1 MATEKEPEEKVVLDN
16 IHSKEAWEV
25 LKKLIDEQKGN
36 ETMPAEIRDVFFCMD
51 AEHIVELSMSENPVI
66 AALASSKML
75 YDGEALGL
83 GKLCGTD
90 VSGDTKEG

>member
-1 MATEKEPEEKVVLDN
+1 
-16 IHSKEAWEV
+16 
-25 LKKLIDEQKGN
+25 
-36 ETMPAEIRDVFFCMD
+36 
-51 AEHIVELSMSENPVI
+51 MSENPVI